1 MCCKCAGNAQWLD
14 KSQQQC
20 LVLWRKLGE
29 WADVLYS
36 TIRQFGLQESVMTL
50 DELSSGDDVK
60 DTGVAAE
67 AVNCAECVS
76 QSLLSAPWHQDRGCP
91 ASKPL

>member
-1 MCCKCAGNAQWLD
+1 MSWCHAGNAQWLD
-14 KSQQQC
+14 KSQQHC

-36 TIRQFGLQESVMTL
+36 FVRQFGLQDSVMTL

-60 DTGVAAE
+60 DTGVAQMSHLAH
-67 AVNCAECVS
+67 
-76 QSLLSAPWHQDRGCP
+76 LLSVCLTACI
-91 ASKPL
+91 ASRRPPPDLF

>member
-1 MCCKCAGNAQWLD
+1 M
-14 KSQQQC
+14 
-20 LVLWRKLGE
+20 
-29 WADVLYS
+29 LYS

-60 DTGVAAE
+60 DTGVAAA

-76 QSLLSAPWHQDRGCP
+76 EPAQCTMAPG
-91 ASKPL
+91 